1 MTELSATPAL
11 SLPRPAAEL
20 LPHRPPM
27 LFVEALIARHG
38 DRSTVQAVLPTIGI
52 CVSDGWLLPEYFIE
66 LIAQAAALGSG
77 YDGLCS
83 GKPVHDGMLVGID
96 GFSSPGLAVPGR
108 TVRIET
114 EITFKFGAIKLIH
127 GEVYD
132 DQKLLAA
139 GDIKV
144 WEDLGGD
151 ATR

>member
-1 MTELSATPAL
+1 M
-11 SLPRPAAEL
+11 AEG
-20 LPHRPPM
+20 R
-27 LFVEALIARHG
+27 
-38 DRSTVQAVLPTIGI
+38 
-52 CVSDGWLLPEYFIE
+52 LLPEYFIE

-83 GKPVHDGMLVGID
+83 GRAARDGMLVGID
-96 GFSSPGLAVPGR
+96 GFSMPSQTVAGR

-114 EITFKFGAIKLIH
+114 AITFRFGAIKLIH

-144 WEDLGGD
+144 WEDLGDD